1 MKTVM
6 AHKPM
11 SEFRVYHWDESV
23 DGPLSLQSM
32 LKKLKAE
39 GCSCT
44 NYKFS
49 PGTNFPVHTH
59 QENKMDCIV
68 SGQLSFTMFGKEI
81 ILGPGDRLEVPRNVP
96 HSAHVVGNKPVVFV
110 DATLSS

>member
-1 MKTVM
+1 
-6 AHKPM
+6 M

-23 DGPLSLQSM
+23 D
-32 LKKLKAE
+32 AE
-39 GCSCT
+39 SRGMQLY

-96 HSAHVVGNKPVVFV
+96 HSAHVVGKNQSYLLMPPYHLECSYQ
-110 DATLSS
+110 DYSI